1 VTLDLLPPQPYRFGL
16 LGWPLG
22 HSLSPQIHAAAL
34 AASGL
39 SGTYQ
44 LFPIPPLPDG
54 AGLLQGI
61 IERFRRLDLHGL
73 NVTIPH
79 KQAILPLL
87 DGLTDQAT
95 AIGAVNLVYLQG
107 QRLLG
112 DNSDAPALL
121 LDLQRCF
128 SLQDQAGTALVLG
141 AGGAARAAV
150 YALLQAG
157 WRVYVAARRVEAA
170 QRLVV
175 DLAPPASAGGM
186 DLLASLSL
194 RADAL
199 AKLPVCDLLINATP
213 VGMHPLAD
221 SIPWPDGVPFPT
233 GAKIYDMV
241 YNPAQTTLVRA
252 ARAAGHLA
260 ANGLGM
266 LVEQAALSF
275 ERWTGS
281 YASRPAMW
289 AAATGSLDTIG

>member
-1 VTLDLLPPQPYRFGL
+1 MQPQPYRFGL
-16 LGWPLG
+16 LGWPLD
-22 HSLSPQIHAAAL
+22 HSLSPHIHAAAL

-39 SGTYQ
+39 SGTYH

-54 AGLLQGI
+54 AGLLQEI
-61 IERFRRLDLHGL
+61 IERFRRLELHGL
-73 NVTIPH
+73 NVTIPY

-107 QRLLG
+107 KRLLG

-170 QRLVV
+170 QRLVA
-175 DLAPPASAGGM
+175 DLAPPANAGGM
-186 DLLASLSL
+186 DPLASLTL
-194 RADAL
+194 GADAL

-213 VGMHPLAD
+213 VGMPPLAD
-221 SIPWPDGVPFPT
+221 SIPWPDGVPFPS
-233 GAKIYDMV
+233 GAKMYDMV
-241 YNPAQTTLVRA
+241 YNPAQTKLVRT
-252 ARAAGHLA
+252 ARTEGHLA
-260 ANGLGM
+260 VNGLGM